1 MDDIASL
8 LGMSKKTLY
17 LSFKSK
23 DELIYSVVHDLIT
36 QNHEYCDIATI
47 SSVNAIDELFK
58 NLELLDEIF
67 RSLNPSIIFDLKKHH
82 EKSFHLVEKFK
93 NEFIL
98 EKIVSNI
105 HRGIAE
111 GLFREDTNVEIIS
124 RFRLESVF
132 IPFSPEFLQ
141 SKFTVLEIEKEM
153 LINYMYG
160 LATEKGYNMIAKYL
174 KQQQLI

>member
-1 MDDIASL
+1 MDDIAGL

-23 DELIYSVVHDLIT
+23 DELIYSVVHDLIH
-36 QNHEYCDIATI
+36 QNHEYCNLATI
-47 SSVNAIDELFK
+47 AANNAVDELLK
-58 NLELLDEIF
+58 NLEFLDEIF

-82 EKSFHLVEKFK
+82 EGSFELVEKFK

-98 EKIVSNI
+98 EKIVSNLK
-105 HRGIAE
+105 RGISE
-111 GLFREDTNVEIIS
+111 GLFRQDTNVEIIS
-124 RFRLESVF
+124 RFRLESIF

-141 SKFTVLEIEKEM
+141 SKHSILEIEREM

-160 LATEKGYNMIAKYL
+160 LATEKGYKMIAKYL
-174 KQQQLI
+174 KQQLI